1 MKTILCFG
9 DSNTFGYCPV
19 DGSRYPEN
27 KRWTGLL
34 KSKFN
39 VLEEGLN
46 NRVAFLKSPFGKN
59 YSAIECFSSI
69 LDKYSNIDY
78 IVIWIGTNDYQSIY
92 NIDEKTINDCLKNLI
107 FLAKQKADKVLII
120 SPLKLDDN
128 ILNGSFSSMF
138 NKNSI
143 EKSNMMFPLYEQ
155 IALENNCL
163 FLDINKIVK
172 PSKIDGLH
180 YDLNSHYIIFENIDR
195 ILSDSLEF

>member
-1 MKTILCFG
+1 MKTLLCFG

-19 DGSRYPEN
+19 DGSRYAEN
-27 KRWTGLL
+27 ERWTGLL

-78 IVIWIGTNDYQSIY
+78 IVIWIGTNDYQFIY
-92 NIDEKTINDCLKNLI
+92 NIDEKNINDGLNYLI
-107 FLAKQKADKVLII
+107 SFAKQKANKVLIV
-120 SPLKLDDN
+120 SPLKLDET
-128 ILNGSFSSMF
+128 ILSGEFSSMF

-143 EKSNMMFPLYEQ
+143 EKSNMMFPIYEK
-155 IALENNCL
+155 IVFENNCL

-172 PSKIDGLH
+172 PSNIDGLH
-180 YDLNSHYIIFENIDR
+180 YDLNSHYIIFDNIYR
-195 ILSDSLEF
+195 VLSDI